1 MNQEKKH
8 TCEAVILH
16 CIDFRF
22 QQAMNGY
29 FDIEFSKSYDLI
41 SIAGGVKEFI
51 EEGENSFVLNQ
62 IQLSNKLHQPKNIVL
77 VQHEDCGAY
86 GGSEAF
92 KNSEAELA
100 FQKEQLDKAKQ
111 TLKEKFPDCVI
122 QKYFAKLSK
131 EIVQV

>member
-1 MNQEKKH
+1 MTQENKH
-8 TCEAVILH
+8 TCETVVLH

-22 QQAMNGY
+22 QQAINGH
-29 FDIEFSKSYDLI
+29 FDTEFPKNYDLV
-41 SIAGGVKEFI
+41 SIAGGIKELV

-62 IQLSNKLHQPKNIVL
+62 IQLSNKLHQPKKIVL

-131 EIVQV
+131 EVVQV